1 MENSPYKIKV
11 IVLWLMLLIGMI
23 LHFNYHVSG
32 IFYGIDVKRPN
43 ATGTVP
49 AMAQLL
55 KTVFYHLPMTFIVA
69 LLYFRQKWFRLS
81 MFIISLPYT
90 ISHVMHVLGEFK
102 KPEIDLAQVPLL
114 SLLLIFSL
122 LLNKASWDYFK
133 YEK

>member
-1 MENSPYKIKV
+1 
-11 IVLWLMLLIGMI
+11 MI

-43 ATGTVP
+43 ASGTVP
-49 AMAQLL
+49 AIAQLL
-55 KTVFYHLPMTFIVA
+55 KTAFYHLPMIFIVA
-69 LLYFRQKWFRLS
+69 LLYFKHKWFRLS
-81 MFIISLPYT
+81 MLIISLPYT
-90 ISHVMHVLGEFK
+90 ISHIMHVWGEFK

-114 SLLLIFSL
+114 SLVLIFSL